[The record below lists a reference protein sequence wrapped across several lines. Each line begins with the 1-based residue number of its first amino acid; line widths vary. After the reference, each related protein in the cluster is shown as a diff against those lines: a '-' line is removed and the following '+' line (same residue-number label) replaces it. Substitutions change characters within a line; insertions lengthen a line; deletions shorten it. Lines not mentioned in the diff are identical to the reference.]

1 MATKIMRRLRL
12 PHRRLG
18 FRLAA
23 AMLAV
28 SLPLMVALA
37 VFLTVRAA
45 DSLTE
50 AGKQNAVESVS
61 SASLRFS
68 DWLTERQRDL
78 QVTAAEAAD
87 QTSATVIAA
96 LLTERVKVTPEFT
109 VLETLDL
116 AGNIVASSSPAV
128 VPAGN
133 AEWFR
138 TAVSGK
144 PAMTSFTEQNGHLDW
159 IIAYPIVG
167 DDDRP
172 RGVVAANLAPV
183 TLAKLLVNP
192 DLRQGSEFTVV
203 DAQHRLIFDSSTMG
217 DAKDGAAL
225 LAAGAAR
232 TTVDN
237 PATRQAA
244 GTHTGSATYT
254 DAHGHEVIG
263 AFDVI
268 EALGWVLIAQNDL
281 GLVLEPTADLRN
293 QAIVIVAAGALVAAT
308 ISILFAWQATRPI
321 TRLTASARRAANG
334 DLTARVVPAGSVELV
349 TLGESFNAM
358 VSTCEHL
365 VGQATAAGFDVN
377 SAAAEL
383 SASSEQL
390 AATTTQQSV
399 AVTEATATT
408 EELARA
414 ASVIAETVDAVTH
427 QTSDTRDNLEQAGND
442 IRLSSER
449 TLALAGRVNDIDG
462 LLTLINDIA
471 DQTNLLALNA
481 AIEAARAGD
490 HGLGFAVVAEEVRRL
505 AERSKTSASDI
516 ASIVSA
522 IQGETNATVMA
533 MEKGAKQL
541 VQGLELLDT
550 VAEAYG
556 QVRLTTQQQRSAT
569 AQVVE
574 TMGQLSD
581 ASRQV
586 SATAQQIASA
596 AGSLAELAGN
606 LHEGAKVAAGEAPG
620 TAGLLH
626 SGNGHG

>member
-1 MATKIMRRLRL
+1 MATKIARRLRL

-23 AMLAV
+23 AMLMV
-28 SLPLMVALA
+28 SVPLMVALA
-37 VFLTVRAA
+37 SFLTIRAA

-50 AGKQNAVESVS
+50 SSKQNAVENVS
-61 SASLRFS
+61 AASLRFS
-68 DWLTERQRDL
+68 DWLRERQRDL
-78 QVTAAEAAD
+78 AVTAAEAAD
-87 QTSATVIAA
+87 QTSAAVITA
-96 LLTERVKVTPEFT
+96 LLAERVKLTPEFT
-109 VLETLDL
+109 VVETLDL
-116 AGNIVASSSPAV
+116 DGNIVASSSGTPLSAR
-128 VPAGN
+128 N
-133 AEWFR
+133 ADWFR

-144 PAMTSFTEQNGHLDW
+144 PTLASFTERDGRIDW
-159 IIAYPIVG
+159 IFAYPILG
-167 DDDRP
+167 ADERP
-172 RGVVAANLAPV
+172 RGVVAANLTPM
-183 TLAKLLVNP
+183 TLPKLLINP
-192 DLRQGSEFTVV
+192 NVRQGSEFTVV
-203 DAQHRLIFDSSTMG
+203 DAQRRLIFDSATMK
-217 DAKDGAAL
+217 DATDGAAL
-225 LAAGAAR
+225 LAAGALR

-244 GTHTGSATYT
+244 GAGTGSVTFT
-254 DAHGHEVIG
+254 DAHGHQVIG
-263 AFDVI
+263 AYDVI
-268 EALGWVLIAQNDL
+268 EDLGWVLVAQDDL
-281 GLVLEPTADLRN
+281 DLVLAPTNLLRN
-293 QAIVIVAAGALVAAT
+293 QAILIVGAGALVAAV
-308 ISILFAWQATRPI
+308 ISVLFAWRSTRPI
-321 TRLTASARRAANG
+321 TRLTDSARRAANG
-334 DLTARVVPAGSVELV
+334 DLATRVTPAGSVELV
-349 TLGESFNAM
+349 TLGESFNAT
-358 VSTCEHL
+358 VARCEQL

-383 SASSEQL
+383 SASSDQL

-414 ASVIAETVDAVTH
+414 ASVIADTVDAVTH

-490 HGLGFAVVAEEVRRL
+490 
-505 AERSKTSASDI
+505 RSKTSASDI

-522 IQGETNATVMA
+522 IQSETNATVMA
-533 MEKGAKQL
+533 METGAKQL
-541 VQGLELLDT
+541 GQGLELLDS

-574 TMGQLSD
+574 TMSQLSD

-596 AGSLAELAGN
+596 AGNLAELAGS
-606 LHEGAKVAAGEAPG
+606 LHEGAKVASGGVRDAGS
-620 TAGLLH
+620 LVH
-626 SGNGHG
+626 SGNGHR